1 MNSSLLNPL
10 ALAAG
15 AATRRHH
22 VSTVVLRT
30 PSGRRQSRIGTGVRS
45 PGSGRLS
52 RGLKVS
58 ASAKSQDLIDEGKA
72 LVTAGNRMA
81 AIRVFEESLGEG
93 PTSDQKQESL
103 YSIMVCHASF
113 GDVELAQITLREALQ
128 AGLTLDAAL
137 SNPDYMPF
145 TASKQAQIQLRKFAE
160 IYSKSVE
167 KAAAAGKGTAAGA
180 VNVPNAGAAAQ
191 RKKTVQELLGTKDVS
206 TMTSTT
212 LTGIDTSV
220 GGILIRVAVLL
231 VFLILFG
238 IAAYFIG
245 LDYVLQVPEMDLSQ

>member
-93 PTSDQKQESL
+93 PTSAQKQESL

-167 KAAAAGKGTAAGA
+167 KAAAAGKGKRS
-180 VNVPNAGAAAQ
+180 NAGAAAQ